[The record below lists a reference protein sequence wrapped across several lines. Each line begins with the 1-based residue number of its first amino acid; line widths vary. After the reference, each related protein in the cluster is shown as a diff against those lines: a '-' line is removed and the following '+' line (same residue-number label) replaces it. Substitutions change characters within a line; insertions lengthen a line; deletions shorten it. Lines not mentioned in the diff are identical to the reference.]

1 MTAYAFIHANVLDGT
16 LNAAKTMTPQ
26 LDQVVLV
33 NEGRIQAVLSPEDPQ
48 AANLTNY
55 EVIDLVGSWMAPGL
69 INAHAHL
76 ASSGKAPKEGSKPP
90 NYKLLFA
97 ILSKIGSV
105 KSFILKQ
112 QQKLAA
118 DQLLSGVTTL
128 RTVGGILDLDAK
140 VRDCI
145 TAGTIPGPRLLVCN
159 TAVSVPGGHFA
170 GSLAT
175 EAASP
180 EEAAAHVEQ
189 IIQTNPDWI
198 KLMITGGV
206 MDASEAG
213 EPGVLRMPAE
223 YVKAACD
230 TAHAHGY
237 KVCAHVE
244 SPEGVRVALENG
256 VDTIE
261 HGAHPDGEIMELF
274 RTQDA
279 ALICTLSPAIP
290 YALFPLEKSHCLP
303 EAKHNGNIVMNGI
316 IDNARACLDAG
327 IPVGLGTDA
336 GCPFITH
343 YDMWRELCYFVR
355 FCDVTPD
362 FALHTATLK
371 NAEILGLGEETGS
384 ITPGKAADMIVCEEN
399 PLEDLTRLRKL
410 SYVMARGEL
419 FANPT
424 PNKMADVELLL
435 DTELA

>member
-16 LNAAKTMTPQ
+16 LNAAGTMTPRLNQ
-26 LDQVVLV
+26 TVLI
-33 NEGRIQAVLSPEDPQ
+33 NEGRIRAILDPDDPQ
-48 AANLTNY
+48 AADLTNY
-55 EVIDLVGSWMAPGL
+55 EVIDLAGSWMAPGL

-97 ILSKIGSV
+97 ILSKIGPV

-112 QQKLAA
+112 QQQLAA

-140 VRDCI
+140 VRDRI
-145 TAGTIPGPRLLVCN
+145 AAGTIPGPRLLVCN

-223 YVKAACD
+223 YVKSACD
-230 TAHAHGY
+230 TAHTHGY

-261 HGAHPDGEIMELF
+261 HGAHPDDEIMELF
-274 RTQDA
+274 KTQDA

-384 ITPGKAADMIVCEEN
+384 VTPGKAADLIICEEN
-399 PLEDLTRLRKL
+399 PLEDLTRLRTL
-410 SYVMARGEL
+410 SYVMSRGEL
-419 FANPT
+419 IANPK
-424 PNKMADVELLL
+424 PHKMADVEALL
-435 DTELA
+435 DTELV